1 MIRKYYETIKNQS
14 IDTEIKARNKT
25 GKENIIKREIKDSSV
40 NVSKYVSEKLQREEN
55 YIANTCIDKMYEYL
69 EDGMDKKQVIDRVSK
84 EMNLDTEQLL
94 NIVNKEL
101 KRRVYMENEK
111 DR

>member
-1 MIRKYYETIKNQS
+1 
-14 IDTEIKARNKT
+14 
-25 GKENIIKREIKDSSV
+25 
-40 NVSKYVSEKLQREEN
+40 
-55 YIANTCIDKMYEYL
+55 
-69 EDGMDKKQVIDRVSK
+69 MDKKQVIDRVSK

>member
-1 MIRKYYETIKNQS
+1 
-14 IDTEIKARNKT
+14 
-25 GKENIIKREIKDSSV
+25 
-40 NVSKYVSEKLQREEN
+40 
-55 YIANTCIDKMYEYL
+55 MYEYL

-101 KRRVYMENEK
+101 KRRVHTGVKSPGCENSTSHFPL
-111 DR
+111 